1 MCIAVHTPS
10 DYQVLLRI
18 SAIAGIVATPSAR
31 SCYIL
36 DVICN
41 QQHFNTYTRMYTPYY
56 PHPISQHPHPYPF
69 HTLFPTP
76 THHTPHG
83 LQRTAEHCMQR
94 GAGVS
99 PRCHTRLEHLCGRSA
114 CVVVLGAWRGV
125 AWGGVGRRG
134 AAWGGNPGLA
144 VFACVRYGGTLPWA
158 PLLLAGP
165 IWLLGVYWHY
175 CLAVTILYSK

>member
-56 PHPISQHPHPYPF
+56 PHPISQHPYPL

-94 GAGVS
+94 CAGVS

-125 AWGGVGRRG
+125 AWGGVGRQPWSGCVCVCQVRG
-134 AAWGGNPGLA
+134 DTTVGPTVIGWAYLAAGGILALLPGGYHT
-144 VFACVRYGGTLPWA
+144 V
-158 PLLLAGP
+158 
-165 IWLLGVYWHY
+165 
-175 CLAVTILYSK
+175 